1 MTVVVQDKENKKIT
15 EYKDVCKFRIDT
27 NYMYLTFSET
37 SETKATTI
45 FRRYMKLVEIKE
57 D

>member
-15 EYKDVCKFRIDT
+15 EYKDVLNFRIDT

-57 D
+57 

>member
-1 MTVVVQDKENKKIT
+1 MTVIVQDKENEKIT
-15 EYKDVCKFRIDT
+15 EYKDVLNFRIDT
-27 NYMYLTFSET
+27 NYMYLLF

-57 D
+57 

>member
-37 SETKATTI
+37 KATTI